1 MKSNQQDYYRLASK
15 VMKVKASDL
24 TAATSALD
32 NVKILFAPE
41 SNCQLRFNSE
51 KEVASAIQ
59 TLDRSKIDY

>member
-1 MKSNQQDYYRLASK
+1 
-15 VMKVKASDL
+15 MKVKANDL